1 MTLDTRYSPET
12 FEQVIG
18 QPFAVETIKRL
29 IRRGEPRPLLLT
41 GPYGTGKT
49 TIARTYARALNCTAL
64 TSSGSPCLRC
74 EACSLM
80 GSEHEN
86 WIFHEIACGEDG
98 EKHVGKYVAEL
109 ARLPAMFDTAY
120 RVIFLDEV
128 HLLSTAAQGAL
139 LSVFEKPGV
148 AAFVCATTEPSMVSG
163 ALRSRCMRVPLRQLS
178 ASELIGYGQKVCDEQ
193 SIVAEPH
200 ALALLAA
207 DADGHMR
214 NFLIALGQHAHA
226 GELRVENVAEGL
238 DLAWADIVLRTHIAL
253 AQRNYPDA
261 KRTLA
266 EWTAPPPVKAAALR
280 DALMHVA
287 HVGFSPRREHPEATA
302 AFLLAS
308 PTLVDRLT
316 AELRASFGGA
326 GVPPLAYVLALA
338 ELWGRCVQTIHQ
350 DGDLQVELTRAA
362 YAISPTDLTLPPL
375 PDETEISAP
384 ETSARKRR
392 AFGAQRLTVRYKA
405 RSEFLSLNDVKGQLQ
420 AATMIAQR
428 YGLWFNVRLRMPF
441 AEYGLTDA
449 HEAMKFLSDLKRALR
464 LRLRSWTGDNET
476 LLHFLQQTEV
486 DADGALTGWLVMH
499 IPPPHVATAYDWVL
513 TQLPERVGELTP
525 TYGADMW
532 RAPQHGLPHRNHWS
546 LMKELWRLIDPLLMG
561 TNGSK
566 KEPLKVLLAVPP
578 QAPRVGGALP
588 KGLRRWS
595 ASGELTTT
603 EWTKAYEEK
612 FGYLSALDKQMW
624 DVLESG
630 WELDE
635 LVHRQRE
642 TTRRREEIKKIE
654 RLFPPD
660 RDKATDLT
668 RERKLHAFFDRLPFD
683 PLRRPRD
690 TPPW

>member
-18 QPFAVETIKRL
+18 QPFAVNTITRL
-29 IRRGEPRPLLLT
+29 IKRGEPRPLLLT

-49 TIARTYARALNCTAL
+49 TLARIYARALNCTAL

-86 WIFHEIACGEDG
+86 WIFHEIACGQDG

-109 ARLPAMFDTAY
+109 ARLPAMFGTAY

-148 AAFVCATTEPSMVSG
+148 ACFVCATTEPSMVSG

-226 GELRVENVAEGL
+226 GALRVENVAEGL

-261 KRTLA
+261 KCILA
-266 EWTAPPPVKAAALR
+266 EWTAPPAAKAAALR
-280 DALMHVA
+280 DALVHVA
-287 HVGFSPRREHPEATA
+287 HIGFTDRRDHPEATA

-308 PTLVDRLT
+308 PELVDTLIT
-316 AELRASFGGA
+316 ELRGAFGGA
-326 GVPPLAYVLALA
+326 GVPPLAYVLGLA
-338 ELWGRCVQTIHQ
+338 ELWSRCVQTVYQ
-350 DGDLQVELTRAA
+350 DGDLQLELTRAA

-375 PDETEISAP
+375 SDEPEISAP
-384 ETSARKRR
+384 EKSVRKRR
-392 AFGAQRLTVRYKA
+392 AVGASRQIVRYKA
-405 RSEFLSLNDVKGQLQ
+405 RPEFLTLKDVKGQYQ
-420 AATMIAQR
+420 AATMLPQR
-428 YGLWFNVRLRMPF
+428 FGVWFNVRLRMPF

-449 HEAMKFLSDLKRALR
+449 LEAMKFLSDLKRELR
-464 LRLRSWTGDNET
+464 LRLRSWTGDAET
-476 LLHFLQQTEV
+476 KLHFVQQTEV
-486 DADGALTGWLVMH
+486 DADGGFTTWLVMH
-499 IPPPHVATAYDWVL
+499 VPPAHVAAAYGWVA
-513 TQLPERVGELTP
+513 TQLPERVGELMP
-525 TYGADMW
+525 TFGAEMW
-532 RAPQHGLPHRNHWS
+532 RAPQHGLVHRNQWS
-546 LMKELWRLIDPLLMG
+546 LMKELWRLIDPLLVG

-566 KEPLKVLLAVPP
+566 KNSLKVLLAVPS
-578 QAPRVGGALP
+578 QGPRVGGVLP

-603 EWTKAYEEK
+603 EWAKAYNEK
-612 FGYLSALDKQMW
+612 FGFLSVLEKQKW
-624 DVLESG
+624 DALESG

-635 LVHRQRE
+635 LVHRERE
-642 TTRRREEIKKIE
+642 TARRREEIKKIE
-654 RLFPPD
+654 SQFPPG
-660 RDKATDLT
+660 RDAATALT
-668 RERKLHAFFDRLPFD
+668 RERKLRAFFDRLPFD

-690 TPPW
+690 TSPW